1 MKNFKI
7 LKKVIFSGLLLSFSF
22 SQSVGYFITIPSCVV
37 SARASKKEKKEKS
50 PNNNKNKEKK
60 KNKENDK
67 KKVENKNKTNV
78 EKKKQNKEKKEESKE
93 KHVEKKVDG
102 YNINSGDVEISA
114 LNGAVL
120 LDVNTNEILFSK
132 GEINEDG
139 EHKVAQM
146 ASTTKIMTAV
156 IALENY
162 PYDDMDTLYEVDE
175 ETIQVEGTSMG
186 LREGDRVSMRSLL
199 YGLLLQSGND
209 AANEIAL
216 RVIKKMVENGKL
228 ELDEEKEKPNVKE
241 CIAKFVEIMNNK
253 AKELGLND
261 IKFSS
266 PSGLGPEDVLY
277 DKRYDQNETSARDLA
292 LLASYALK
300 KEEFKKVCSSP
311 KKQVVIENENEPTCP
326 KRTYFNHNKLVKEKS
341 GFYYKYA
348 CGVKTGF
355 TKEAGR
361 CLVAAAEKNGVL
373 LVAVVLKDKNDWTDC
388 IRLFNYGFSKYEE
401 VDIKKEIPEKDRIE
415 NVKFKDYGLDG
426 KDVFFKVKEEDKKI
440 SLNLRKNKKSRGK
453 TERKIIANPVQ
464 FNVKKGE
471 EIGKVEY
478 YNNGRYVGESKIFV
492 DEIIDWNI
500 NIE

>member
-7 LKKVIFSGLLLSFSF
+7 LKKVIFSWILLSFSF
-22 SQSVGYFITIPSCVV
+22 SQSLGYFITIPSCVV
-37 SARASKKEKKEKS
+37 SAKDLKKDKKGKS
-50 PNNNKNKEKK
+50 TNKKNKEKTKDKENVKK
-60 KNKENDK
+60 KNNKK
-67 KKVENKNKTNV
+67 KKVETKNKKSV
-78 EKKKQNKEKKEESKE
+78 EKKEEPKE
-93 KHVEKKVDG
+93 KHVEKKVEG

-120 LDVNTNEILFSK
+120 LDANTNEILFSK
-132 GEINEDG
+132 GEIDENG

-162 PYDDMDTLYEVDE
+162 PYDDMDTLYEVNE

-186 LREGDRVSMRSLL
+186 LRKGDRVSMRSLL

-209 AANEIAL
+209 AANEVAL
-216 RVIKKMVENGKL
+216 RVIRQMVKDGKI
-228 ELDEEKEKPNVKE
+228 EFEKEKEELTVKE
-241 CIAKFVEIMNNK
+241 CIAKFVELMNNK
-253 AKELGLND
+253 AKELGLHD

-266 PSGLGPEDVLY
+266 PSGLGPEDILY
-277 DKRYDQNETSARDLA
+277 DKKYDRNETSARDLA

-300 KEEFKKVCSSP
+300 KEEFKKICSSP
-311 KKQVVIENENEPTCP
+311 KKQVVIENESEPQSS

-373 LVAVVLKDKNDWTDC
+373 LVAVVLKDKDDWTDC

-401 VDIKKEIPEKDRIE
+401 VDIKKEIPEEKRIE
-415 NVKFKDYGLDG
+415 NVKFKDYGKDG
-426 KDVFFKVKEEDKKI
+426 KDVFFRVKQEDKKI
-440 SLNLRKNKKSRGK
+440 SLNLRKNKKNRGK
-453 TERKIIANPVQ
+453 TERKIVANPLQ
-464 FNVKKGE
+464 FNVKEGE
-471 EIGKVEY
+471 DIGKVEY
-478 YNNGRYVGESKIFV
+478 YNNGKYVGESKIFV
-492 DEIIDWNI
+492 DEIID
-500 NIE
+500 